1 MVEILENISW
11 YILGK
16 YQNSNAISNKALTPL
31 CEATRTELAKE
42 IYICAYQESCFGTA
56 IAMLQPTQ
64 ALKLF
69 TRQKSY

>member
-1 MVEILENISW
+1 MIEILDNILRN
-11 YILGK
+11 IVGK
-16 YQNSNAISNKALTPL
+16 DQDSNAISKKALTPL

-42 IYICAYQESCFGTA
+42 IYMCVPRKLLWYRDSYAT
-56 IAMLQPTQ
+56 QPTQ